1 MSLLVIWLNTDLLE
15 RRPHAA
21 IFMKNHASTNMHN
34 AHEAKLCAHTKND
47 YLSSSALKTFCE
59 KIGHGALL

>member
-15 RRPHAA
+15 RRPHAT
-21 IFMKNHASTNMHN
+21 IFMKKHKH
-34 AHEAKLCAHTKND
+34 AHEVKLCAHTKND
-47 YLSSSALKTFCE
+47 YLSSSALKTFYE